1 LLAQAPPE
9 SEPATREAG
18 IMQLQTE
25 KAVASRPPKPDKAEV
40 LVRRAEELLLID
52 SAGFFP
58 SFDPVYQ
65 GGSLTLGGG
74 YRRFFG
80 DNRF

>member
-40 LVRRAEELLLID
+40 LV
-52 SAGFFP
+52 P